1 MAKGRTRLCCA
12 CNSLLHKLDCIARHF
27 LITLVVPPPPHIAF
41 QLYNCLWLVNMTS
54 AGEKQHYALV
64 LLERLFN
71 HLPSTARVG
80 VLYDIGCQLHRSV
93 ELGLCN
99 LSLEHSLA
107 HVVVAE
113 SSFG

>member
-1 MAKGRTRLCCA
+1 MMNDA
-12 CNSLLHKLDCIARHF
+12 CEGVSTILELNAPEAI
-27 LITLVVPPPPHIAF
+27 
-41 QLYNCLWLVNMTS
+41 
-54 AGEKQHYALV
+54 LV
-64 LLERLFN
+64 LAVNPLAPN
-71 HLPSTARVG
+71 QSA
-80 VLYDIGCQLHRSV
+80 V